1 MKMFDG
7 GREGGRKSGRDGIEG
22 ARTREKERER
32 RCDATQARMEET
44 ERRVKR
50 EKRRRG
56 GGSREGGKREAGRRK
71 RKARRI
77 LTGDLASPR
86 DLSPHL

>member
-1 MKMFDG
+1 M
-7 GREGGRKSGRDGIEG
+7 
-22 ARTREKERER
+22 
-32 RCDATQARMEET
+32 
-44 ERRVKR
+44 KR
-50 EKRRRG
+50 EKRGAGEEEVGGRREE
-56 GGSREGGKREAGRRK
+56 RGKREAGRRK